1 MCFDVQRGQASSC
14 ATSQHSEAYGQENI
28 RGRGPLLLSFRFANH
43 RSFRDEQQ
51 LNLVPVYE
59 TAKSDADSQ
68 LDAVSVVGIFGANAS
83 GKSNVVSAFDYFSR
97 MVGQSDR
104 ESEPG
109 VGPQR
114 QPFRLDPDIS
124 AEASSYAADLLL
136 DGVHHTYGF
145 TLDDYRILGE
155 WLYSYPKRK
164 KRVVF
169 ERTEQQFHWGEESGR
184 SSLKRLAD
192 ITAPTALFLSVS
204 ARFDSRSSNDAARDE
219 TAASLHDT
227 FSWLWQRMSRAR
239 PTGAS
244 FPVQA
249 RNYSQWLTDPDRRAV
264 IVGLLRAADVGLR
277 DVFVRTRDGDDE
289 LAQVPVLPDD
299 LSKAERDRLRRSGR
313 RESQVQFLHY
323 GAVGNVTL
331 DVADE
336 SSGTLRLLELTAR
349 AIPILNR
356 GGLFLVDE
364 IDASLHPILTARLVR
379 LFRSTLVN
387 RRRAQLIFTTHD
399 ATLLGNLDGEDVL
412 QRDEVWFTEKNEDGA
427 SELFPLSEFK
437 PRREG
442 ENRQRRYLNG
452 SYGAV
457 PEISVQMFEQALIS
471 RMDTDAN

>member
-1 MCFDVQRGQASSC
+1 M
-14 ATSQHSEAYGQENI
+14 
-28 RGRGPLLLSFRFANH
+28 LLSFRFANH

-59 TAKSDADSQ
+59 TTRSDTESR

-83 GKSNVVSAFDYFSR
+83 GKSNVVSAFDHLSR

-114 QPFRLDPDIS
+114 QPFRLDPKIS
-124 AEASSYAADLLL
+124 AEASSYAADLLI
-136 DGVHHTYGF
+136 DGVRHTYGF
-145 TLDDYRILGE
+145 TLDDHQILEE
-155 WLYSYPKRK
+155 WLYSYPKQK

-204 ARFDSRSSNDAARDE
+204 ARFDSRSSSEAERDE
-219 TAASLHDT
+219 TTASLHDT

-239 PTGAS
+239 PAAAS
-244 FPVQA
+244 LPIQA
-249 RNYSQWLTDPDRRAV
+249 RNYSLWLTDPDRRAV
-264 IVGLLRAADVGLR
+264 IVELLRAADVGLQ
-277 DVFVRTRDGDDE
+277 DVFVRTLDDDDE
-289 LAQVPVLPDD
+289 LPQISTLPEEI
-299 LSKAERDRLRRSGR
+299 SKAGRDQIRRSTR
-313 RESQVQFLHY
+313 RESQIQFLHY

-331 DVADE
+331 DLTDE
-336 SSGTLRLLELTAR
+336 SSGTLRLLELAAR

-364 IDASLHPILTARLVR
+364 IDASLHPILTASLIR
-379 LFRSTLVN
+379 LFRSTSVN
-387 RRRAQLIFTTHD
+387 RRRAQLVFTTHD

-412 QRDEVWFTEKNEDGA
+412 QRDEVWFTAKSDDGA

-437 PRREG
+437 PRRQG

-457 PEISVQMFEQALIS
+457 PEISMRLFEQALTS
-471 RMDTDAN
+471 RMDTDAT